1 MNPYSLFPS
10 PRSAAAKRIQE
21 LSARRAE
28 LQVEH
33 SRVTAEHDRLTQ
45 EREAHEAAIR
55 TAEARM
61 LGLGGKEDL
70 ASARKALGQTIKEL
84 DSLNPAPLAGAIAA
98 VEAEVE
104 RVLTESVDELQ
115 AEVSEDAQAAASALV
130 DALEH
135 LTTARDMYRSTWVR
149 ADAFT
154 RLVNDPALAKGCGAA
169 ARDGHDGEGCRGT
182 GVRRPCAHASEAR
195 LAGGC
200 AEGRDSSVRRHLR
213 YPIFGALQ
221 RAPTYRRPRRR
232 STLSAGA
239 AAG

>member
-70 ASARKALGQTIKEL
+70 ASARKALGETIKEL

-154 RLVNDPALAKGCGAA
+154 RLVNDPTSPRVAELPRATDTMAKGAA
-169 ARDGHDGEGCRGT
+169 ALASAVPVPTPQRRGWLV
-182 GVRRPCAHASEAR
+182 GAR
-195 LAGGC
+195 KD
-200 AEGRDSSVRRHLR
+200 E
-213 YPIFGALQ
+213 I
-221 RAPTYRRPRRR
+221 
-232 STLSAGA
+232 A
-239 AAG
+239 A